1 MIIIGPGTYQS
12 NRMEIA
18 HKISDK
24 RSPVFKSKEKR
35 FDSKLI
41 KQSTVQPEKTEMKL
55 SEKKFSILMVRKS
68 SQRHN
73 KSFKRTVPS
82 IPCKRFSYF

>member
-41 KQSTVQPEKTEMKL
+41 NEAV
-55 SEKKFSILMVRKS
+55 
-68 SQRHN
+68 
-73 KSFKRTVPS
+73 
-82 IPCKRFSYF
+82 